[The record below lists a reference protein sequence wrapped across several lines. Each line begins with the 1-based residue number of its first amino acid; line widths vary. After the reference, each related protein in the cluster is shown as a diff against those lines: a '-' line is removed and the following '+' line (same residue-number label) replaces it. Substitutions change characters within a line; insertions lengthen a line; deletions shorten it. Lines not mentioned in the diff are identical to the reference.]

1 MVFARKSQGISISGK
16 KLPTTEIFEDQIKNW
31 RLDILDR
38 GKFGKVIAKYHDF
51 ATGEEKQVFAG
62 NDDPIYEIRFTFTD
76 ESRAINAAKTK
87 LAEFERGITK
97 LELSLA
103 GNPNLSAEKPITI
116 LDIRYLKD
124 KNWIINS
131 VNHELSDQGY
141 KSTINAIEKNE
152 MLKKDEKEKQISLSE
167 IELEALLT
175 KASKQGAKAALK
187 EIGLDDDLA
196 YMDIANLREL
206 LKSLRMA
213 KKHAFKVFI
222 RWMIFGFMTL
232 ITAGFIALI
241 GDHIK
246 FK

>member
-1 MVFARKSQGISISGK
+1 MLGKEDK
-16 KLPTTEIFEDQIKNW
+16 KLSQIT
-31 RLDILDR
+31 L
-38 GKFGKVIAKYHDF
+38 
-51 ATGEEKQVFAG
+51 T
-62 NDDPIYEIRFTFTD
+62 
-76 ESRAINAAKTK
+76 S
-87 LAEFERGITK
+87 
-97 LELSLA
+97 
-103 GNPNLSAEKPITI
+103 
-116 LDIRYLKD
+116 
-124 KNWIINS
+124 
-131 VNHELSDQGY
+131 
-141 KSTINAIEKNE
+141 
-152 MLKKDEKEKQISLSE
+152 
-167 IELEALLT
+167 IELEELLT

-232 ITAGFIALI
+232 TTAGFIALI